1 MNNTA
6 IASIGLILLV
16 VLLYI
21 RQKWKQK
28 AEPDPPTVS
37 VPVQLVHRLCPHNNV
52 VQRYAVEQ
60 KDSLDE
66 HLDLL
71 ARKLA
76 EKEGRL
82 RLSKSRIAETQNE
95 IENLHAIDYDL
106 RHKYREIMDSLRNDL
121 LNNEKECKRLQEQIE
136 WVSRRRAELHDEVRR
151 SQRLYG
157 DAAVK
162 LATNLAELQRGRESR
177 VTDKPQIQ
185 NSFDSLR
192 LRKEPHFPNSS
203 PVSSV
208 IIKSSPTTTH
218 NPFTHFS

>member
-1 MNNTA
+1 MDSANENKPHSDHEYSEICQQKQSKLQRFGTLHSPRETKA
-6 IASIGLILLV
+6 REPTLLV
-16 VLLYI
+16 EEVGGY
-21 RQKWKQK
+21 
-28 AEPDPPTVS
+28 
-37 VPVQLVHRLCPHNNV
+37 PHNM
-52 VQRYAVEQ
+52 
-60 KDSLDE
+60 
-66 HLDLL
+66 
-71 ARKLA
+71 A
-76 EKEGRL
+76 EILPAEEVFKEGRL

-106 RHKYREIMDSLRNDL
+106 RHKYREIIDSLRNDL

-185 NSFDSLR
+185 NSFDSLL

-203 PVSSV
+203 PVASV

-218 NPFTHFS
+218 NPFTHFSESH